1 MTKPDRPTIRLF
13 VEGELAAG
21 QGFELAEAQA
31 HYLRNVLRRD
41 VGAELGLFNGSG
53 PEFRAVITALS
64 KKAARVDL
72 LEPIADFVPERPL
85 TLMFAPIKRTP
96 MEWILAK
103 GTELGVTRFQPVIT
117 EHTQSERLR
126 LDRLQT
132 IMVEAA
138 EQCERLTIPRLEQP
152 LPLRE
157 AVHGFE
163 GRIGAAFEAGGFTPV
178 AQQLLPN
185 RSGQEPSP
193 AAPGALLIGPE
204 GGFHPDEVQWLS
216 DQDNVFG
223 LSLGPRVLKAETAA
237 IALLAVFQALVGDW
251 DKHPDFRGSARH

>member
-21 QGFELAEAQA
+21 QAFELAQAQA
-31 HYLRNVLRRD
+31 HYLRNVLRRE
-41 VGAELGLFNGSG
+41 VGSELGLFNGRG
-53 PEFRAVITALS
+53 PEFRAVITTLS

-72 LEPIADFVPERPL
+72 LEPIADFEPERPL

-126 LDRLQT
+126 PERLQT

-138 EQCERLTIPRLEQP
+138 EQCERLTIPSLEQP

-157 AVHGFE
+157 AVRGFG
-163 GRIGAAFEAGGFTPV
+163 GRIGAAFEAGGFSPV
-178 AQQLLPN
+178 VQQLQP
-185 RSGQEPSP
+185 EPPS
-193 AAPGALLIGPE
+193 ALLVGPE
-204 GGFHPDEVQWLS
+204 GGFHPDEVQWLA

-237 IALLAVFQALVGDW
+237 IALIAVFQALVGDG

>member
-21 QGFELAEAQA
+21 QAFELAQAQA
-31 HYLRNVLRRD
+31 HYLRNVLRRE
-41 VGAELGLFNGSG
+41 VGSELGLFNGRG
-53 PEFRAVITALS
+53 PEFRAVITTLG
-64 KKAARVDL
+64 KKAAWVDL
-72 LEPIADFVPERPL
+72 RETIADFEPERPL

-126 LDRLQT
+126 PERLQT

-138 EQCERLTIPRLEQP
+138 EQCERLTTPSLEQP

-157 AVHGFE
+157 AVRGFG
-163 GRIGAAFEAGGFTPV
+163 GRIGAAFEAGGFSPV
-178 AQQLLPN
+178 VQQLQP
-185 RSGQEPSP
+185 EPPS
-193 AAPGALLIGPE
+193 ALLVGPE
-204 GGFHPDEVQWLS
+204 GGFHPDEVQWLA

-237 IALLAVFQALVGDW
+237 IALIAVFQALVGDG

>member
-21 QGFELAEAQA
+21 QAFELAQAQA
-31 HYLRNVLRRD
+31 HYLRNVLRRE
-41 VGAELGLFNGSG
+41 VGSELGLFNGRG
-53 PEFRAVITALS
+53 PEFRAVITTLG
-64 KKAARVDL
+64 KKAAWVDL
-72 LEPIADFVPERPL
+72 RETIADFEPERPL

-103 GTELGVTRFQPVIT
+103 GTELGVTHFQPVIT

-126 LDRLQT
+126 PERLQT

-138 EQCERLTIPRLEQP
+138 EQCERLTIPSLEQP

-157 AVHGFE
+157 AVRGFG
-163 GRIGAAFEAGGFTPV
+163 GRIGAAFEAGGFSPV
-178 AQQLLPN
+178 VQQLQP
-185 RSGQEPSP
+185 EPPS
-193 AAPGALLIGPE
+193 ALLVGPE
-204 GGFHPDEVQWLS
+204 GGFHPDEVQWLA

-237 IALLAVFQALVGDW
+237 IALIAVFQALVGDG

>member
-21 QGFELAEAQA
+21 QAFELAQAQA
-31 HYLRNVLRRD
+31 HYLLNVLRRE
-41 VGAELGLFNGSG
+41 VGSELGLFNGRG
-53 PEFRAVITALS
+53 PEFRAVITTLG
-64 KKAARVDL
+64 KKAAWVDL
-72 LEPIADFVPERPL
+72 RETIADFEPERPL

-126 LDRLQT
+126 PERLQT

-138 EQCERLTIPRLEQP
+138 EQCERLTIPSLEQP

-157 AVHGFE
+157 AVRGFG
-163 GRIGAAFEAGGFTPV
+163 GRIGAAFEAGGFSPV
-178 AQQLLPN
+178 VQQLQP
-185 RSGQEPSP
+185 EPPS
-193 AAPGALLIGPE
+193 ALLVGPE
-204 GGFHPDEVQWLS
+204 GGFHPDEVQWLA

-237 IALLAVFQALVGDW
+237 IALIAVFQALVGDGG
-251 DKHPDFRGSARH
+251 KHPDFRGSARH

>member
-21 QGFELAEAQA
+21 QAFELAQAQA
-31 HYLRNVLRRD
+31 HYLRNVLRRE
-41 VGAELGLFNGSG
+41 VGSELGLFNGRG
-53 PEFRAVITALS
+53 PEFRAVITTLG
-64 KKAARVDL
+64 KKAAWVDL
-72 LEPIADFVPERPL
+72 REPIADFEPERPL

-126 LDRLQT
+126 PERLQT

-138 EQCERLTIPRLEQP
+138 EQCERLTIPSLEQP
-152 LPLRE
+152 LSLRE
-157 AVHGFE
+157 AVRGFG
-163 GRIGAAFEAGGFTPV
+163 GRIGAAFEAGGFSPV
-178 AQQLLPN
+178 VQQLQP
-185 RSGQEPSP
+185 EPPS
-193 AAPGALLIGPE
+193 ALLVGPE
-204 GGFHPDEVQWLS
+204 GGFHPDEVQWLA

-237 IALLAVFQALVGDW
+237 IALIAVFQALVGDG

>member
-21 QGFELAEAQA
+21 QAFELAQAQA
-31 HYLRNVLRRD
+31 HYLRNVLRRE
-41 VGAELGLFNGSG
+41 VGSELGLFNGRG
-53 PEFRAVITALS
+53 PEFRAVITTLG
-64 KKAARVDL
+64 KKAAWVDL
-72 LEPIADFVPERPL
+72 REPIADFEPERPL

-126 LDRLQT
+126 PERLQT

-138 EQCERLTIPRLEQP
+138 EQCERLTIPSLEQP

-157 AVHGFE
+157 AVRGFG
-163 GRIGAAFEAGGFTPV
+163 GRIGAAFEAGGFSPV
-178 AQQLLPN
+178 VQQLQP
-185 RSGQEPSP
+185 EPPS
-193 AAPGALLIGPE
+193 ALLVGPE
-204 GGFHPDEVQWLS
+204 GGFHPDEVQWLA

-237 IALLAVFQALVGDW
+237 IALIAVFQALVGDG

>member
-21 QGFELAEAQA
+21 QAFELAQAQA
-31 HYLRNVLRRD
+31 HYLLNVLRRE
-41 VGAELGLFNGSG
+41 VGSELGLFNGRG
-53 PEFRAVITALS
+53 PEFRAVITTLG
-64 KKAARVDL
+64 KKAAWVDL
-72 LEPIADFVPERPL
+72 RETIADFEPERPL

-126 LDRLQT
+126 PERLQT

-138 EQCERLTIPRLEQP
+138 EQCERLTIPSLEQP
-152 LPLRE
+152 LSLRE
-157 AVHGFE
+157 AVRGFG
-163 GRIGAAFEAGGFTPV
+163 GRIGAAFEAGGFSPV
-178 AQQLLPN
+178 VQQLQP
-185 RSGQEPSP
+185 EPPS
-193 AAPGALLIGPE
+193 ALLVGPE
-204 GGFHPDEVQWLS
+204 GGFHPDEVQWLA

-237 IALLAVFQALVGDW
+237 IALIAVFQALVGDG

>member
-21 QGFELAEAQA
+21 QAFELAQAQA
-31 HYLRNVLRRD
+31 HYLRNVLRRE
-41 VGAELGLFNGSG
+41 VGSELGLFNGRG
-53 PEFRAVITALS
+53 PEFRAVITTLS
-64 KKAARVDL
+64 KKAAGVDL
-72 LEPIADFVPERPL
+72 LEPIADFEPERPL

-126 LDRLQT
+126 PERLQT

-138 EQCERLTIPRLEQP
+138 EQCERLTIPSLEQP

-157 AVHGFE
+157 AVQGFE
-163 GRIGAAFEAGGFTPV
+163 GRIGAAFEAGGFSPV
-178 AQQLLPN
+178 VQQLLPE
-185 RSGQEPSP
+185 RAGQEILPEP
-193 AAPGALLIGPE
+193 PGALLVGPE
-204 GGFHPDEVQWLS
+204 GGFHPDEVKWLA

-237 IALLAVFQALVGDW
+237 IALIAVFQALVGDG

>member
-21 QGFELAEAQA
+21 QAFELAQAQA
-31 HYLRNVLRRD
+31 HYLLNVLRRE
-41 VGAELGLFNGSG
+41 VGSELGLFNGRG
-53 PEFRAVITALS
+53 PEFRAVITTLG
-64 KKAARVDL
+64 KKAAWVDL
-72 LEPIADFVPERPL
+72 REPIADFEPERPL

-126 LDRLQT
+126 PERLQT

-138 EQCERLTIPRLEQP
+138 EQCERLTIPSLEQP
-152 LPLRE
+152 LSLRE
-157 AVHGFE
+157 AVRGFG
-163 GRIGAAFEAGGFTPV
+163 GRIGAAFEAGGFSPV
-178 AQQLLPN
+178 VQQLQP
-185 RSGQEPSP
+185 EPPS
-193 AAPGALLIGPE
+193 ALLVGPE
-204 GGFHPDEVQWLS
+204 GGFHPDEVQWLA

-237 IALLAVFQALVGDW
+237 IALIAVFQALVGDG

>member
-21 QGFELAEAQA
+21 QAFELAQAQA
-31 HYLRNVLRRD
+31 HYLRNVLRRE
-41 VGAELGLFNGSG
+41 VGSELGLFNGRG
-53 PEFRAVITALS
+53 PEFRAVITTLG
-64 KKAARVDL
+64 KKAAWVDL
-72 LEPIADFVPERPL
+72 RETIADFEPERPL

-126 LDRLQT
+126 PERLQT

-138 EQCERLTIPRLEQP
+138 EQCERLTIPSLEQP
-152 LPLRE
+152 LSLRE
-157 AVHGFE
+157 AVRGFG
-163 GRIGAAFEAGGFTPV
+163 GRIGAAFEAGGFSPV
-178 AQQLLPN
+178 VQQLQP
-185 RSGQEPSP
+185 EPPS
-193 AAPGALLIGPE
+193 ALLVGPE
-204 GGFHPDEVQWLS
+204 GGFHPDEVQWLA

-237 IALLAVFQALVGDW
+237 IALIAVFQALVGDG

>member
-21 QGFELAEAQA
+21 QAFELAQAQA
-31 HYLRNVLRRD
+31 HYLRNVLRRE
-41 VGAELGLFNGSG
+41 VGSELGLFNGRG
-53 PEFRAVITALS
+53 PEFRAVITTLG
-64 KKAARVDL
+64 KKAAWVDL
-72 LEPIADFVPERPL
+72 RETIADFEPERPL

-126 LDRLQT
+126 PERLQT

-138 EQCERLTIPRLEQP
+138 EQCERLTIPSLEQP

-157 AVHGFE
+157 AVRGFG
-163 GRIGAAFEAGGFTPV
+163 GRIGAAFEAGGFSPV
-178 AQQLLPN
+178 VQQLQP
-185 RSGQEPSP
+185 EPPS
-193 AAPGALLIGPE
+193 ALLVGPE
-204 GGFHPDEVQWLS
+204 GGFHPDEVQWLA

-237 IALLAVFQALVGDW
+237 IALIAVFQALVGDGG
-251 DKHPDFRGSARH
+251 KHPDFRGSARH